1 MTALGCW
8 IFQRL
13 RRLLVVTLASSA
25 IVLNARQARPVAGL
39 LDRAGQYVKQFEQ
52 DLSVVIAD
60 ESYQQLVTSAASTRA
75 LISRQTKA
83 EFALIELAD
92 EQDWIGVRNV
102 VEVNGRRVADQ
113 RDGIQAIL
121 RGSTRDRRSRV
132 RALADESARY
142 NVGAVY
148 RNFSDPTLAALFL
161 DPATQH
167 RFSFWEAGS
176 DVIDRVKVVRLAYRE
191 VLKPTRIR
199 RDDIDLFAN
208 GSVWADQNGRIVRT
222 TLEIVDSGPS
232 ATGSVTGSVT
242 VNFRIEARLGFL
254 VPYRM
259 DETYLQATGQRIT
272 STATYSNFRRFET
285 SGRII
290 EPNGP

>member
-1 MTALGCW
+1 MTARGSW
-8 IFQRL
+8 IVQPL
-13 RRLLVVTLASSA
+13 RRLLVVTFASSA
-25 IVLNARQARPVAGL
+25 IVLSARQAPPVAGL
-39 LDRAGQYVKQFEQ
+39 LERAGQYVKQFEQ
-52 DLSVVIAD
+52 ELSVVIAD
-60 ESYQQLVTSAASTRA
+60 ESYQQVVTSVASTRA
-75 LISRQTKA
+75 LISRHTKA

-92 EQDWIGVRNV
+92 EHDWIGVRNV

-113 RDGIQAIL
+113 RGGIPAIL
-121 RGSTRDRRSRV
+121 RGPTRDRRSRV
-132 RALADESARY
+132 RALAEESARY

-148 RNFSDPTLAALFL
+148 RNFSDPTFAALFL

-199 RDDIDLFAN
+199 RDDVDLFAN
-208 GSVWADQNGRIVRT
+208 GSVWVDQNGRILRT
-222 TLEIVDSGPS
+222 ALEIIDSGQ
-232 ATGSVTGSVT
+232 SVTGSVT

-259 DETYLQATGQRIT
+259 DETYAQATGQRIT
-272 STATYSNFRRFET
+272 SAATYSNFRRFET
-285 SGRII
+285 SGRIV
-290 EPNGP
+290 EPKAP